1 MIVNFLLLF
10 ENNLGVFLGTIYMVQ
25 NDTQIT
31 PKNAEK
37 FNCKLCNFYGKKLS
51 DFNRHCATVKHKLA
65 QNGTQMVQNGTRIT
79 PKNAEKFTCNCGK
92 TYKYKQG
99 LYRHQ
104 KNCKNLIIENNN
116 LDNCMDQND
125 LKNLVVKLINDNSEM
140 KNIIMKQQEQ
150 IGDLIP
156 KIGNTTN
163 NVKQKF
169 NINLFLNEKCKD
181 ALSIE
186 QFIEKIEISMKN
198 LLTTRDKGSAEGIS
212 DIIIDNMNKL
222 SLYERPMHCT
232 DLKRETLYI
241 KNQEEW
247 ERDNNNLLINDAIK
261 RVENKQLKN
270 LQLWL
275 DEHPNWEKNNHEQ
288 EEYMKLIK
296 NCTNTIHDNGNNER
310 IYKKLCNEFYVS
322 GD

>member
-1 MIVNFLLLF
+1 
-10 ENNLGVFLGTIYMVQ
+10 MVT
-25 NDTQIT
+25 NDDQ
-31 PKNAEK
+31 KVAK
-37 FNCKLCNFYGKKLS
+37 VAFFFNCDICNYNCSKKYNFTKHLS
-51 DFNRHCATVKHKLA
+51 TEKHKNKLLDD
-65 QNGTQMVQNGTRIT
+65 QMMTNDDNKIAKVANKTF
-79 PKNAEKFTCNCGK
+79 ECHCGNK
-92 TYKYKQG
+92 YKYKQG
-99 LYRHQ
+99 LSRH
-104 KNCKNLIIENNN
+104 KKTCNKKENVITET
-116 LDNCMDQND
+116 DNKDEM
-125 LKNLVVKLINDNSEM
+125 KELVVKLINDNSEM

-198 LLTTRDKGSAEGIS
+198 LLTTLDKGSVEGIS

-275 DEHPNWEKNNHEQ
+275 DEHPNWEKNNDEQ

-310 IYKKLCNEFYVS
+310 IYKKLCNEFYIS

>member
-1 MIVNFLLLF
+1 
-10 ENNLGVFLGTIYMVQ
+10 MVQ

-31 PKNAEK
+31 PKNAK
-37 FNCKLCNFYGKKLS
+37 IFNCKLCNFYGKKLS
-51 DFNRHCATVKHKLA
+51 DYNRHCSTVKHKLA
-65 QNGTQMVQNGTRIT
+65 QNGTQMVQNGTQIT
-79 PKNAEKFTCNCGK
+79 PKNAEKFTCDCGK

-104 KNCKNLIIENNN
+104 KICKNLIIENNN
-116 LDNCMDQND
+116 LDKCMDQND
-125 LKNLVVKLINDNSEM
+125 LKSLVVKLINDNSEM

-198 LLTTRDKGSAEGIS
+198 LLTTLDKGSVEGIS

-247 ERDNNNLLINDAIK
+247 ERDNNNLLINNAIK

-270 LQLWL
+270 LQVWL
-275 DEHPNWEKNNHEQ
+275 DKHPNWENNNNEQ
-288 EEYMKLIK
+288 EEYIKLIK

>member
-1 MIVNFLLLF
+1 MVTNDDQKVAKVANFF
-10 ENNLGVFLGTIYMVQ
+10 YCDICNY
-25 NDTQIT
+25 
-31 PKNAEK
+31 
-37 FNCKLCNFYGKKLS
+37 NCSKKYNFTKHLS
-51 DFNRHCATVKHKLA
+51 TEKHKNKLLDD
-65 QNGTQMVQNGTRIT
+65 QMMTNDDNKIAKVANKTF
-79 PKNAEKFTCNCGK
+79 ECHCGNK
-92 TYKYKQG
+92 YKYKQG
-99 LYRHQ
+99 LSRH
-104 KNCKNLIIENNN
+104 KKTCNKKENVITET
-116 LDNCMDQND
+116 DNKDEM
-125 LKNLVVKLINDNSEM
+125 KELVVKLINDNSEM

-198 LLTTRDKGSAEGIS
+198 LLTTLDKGSVEGIS

-275 DEHPNWEKNNHEQ
+275 DEHPNWEKNNDEQ

-310 IYKKLCNEFYVS
+310 IYKKLCNEFYIS

>member
-1 MIVNFLLLF
+1 MVTNDDQKVAKVAFL
-10 ENNLGVFLGTIYMVQ
+10 
-25 NDTQIT
+25 
-31 PKNAEK
+31 
-37 FNCKLCNFYGKKLS
+37 FNCDICNYNCNKKYNFTKHLS
-51 DFNRHCATVKHKLA
+51 TEKHKNKLLDDQKMTNDDHKIA
-65 QNGTQMVQNGTRIT
+65 KVANKTF
-79 PKNAEKFTCNCGK
+79 ECHCGNK
-92 TYKYKQG
+92 YKYKQG
-99 LYRHQ
+99 LSRH
-104 KNCKNLIIENNN
+104 KKTCNKKENVITETENK
-116 LDNCMDQND
+116 DEM
-125 LKNLVVKLINDNSEM
+125 KELVVKLINDNSEM

-198 LLTTRDKGSAEGIS
+198 LLTTLDKGSVEGIS

-261 RVENKQLKN
+261 KVENKQLKN

-275 DEHPNWEKNNHEQ
+275 DEHPNWENNNNEQ

-296 NCTNTIHDNGNNER
+296 NCTNTINDNGNNER
-310 IYKKLCNEFYVS
+310 IYKKLCNEFYLS

>member
-1 MIVNFLLLF
+1 M
-10 ENNLGVFLGTIYMVQ
+10 
-25 NDTQIT
+25 
-31 PKNAEK
+31 
-37 FNCKLCNFYGKKLS
+37 
-51 DFNRHCATVKHKLA
+51 
-65 QNGTQMVQNGTRIT
+65 
-79 PKNAEKFTCNCGK
+79 
-92 TYKYKQG
+92 
-99 LYRHQ
+99 
-104 KNCKNLIIENNN
+104 
-116 LDNCMDQND
+116 
-125 LKNLVVKLINDNSEM
+125 
-140 KNIIMKQQEQ
+140 
-150 IGDLIP
+150 
-156 KIGNTTN
+156 NTTN

-198 LLTTRDKGSAEGIS
+198 LLTTLDKGSVEGIS

-296 NCTNTIHDNGNNER
+296 NCTNTLHDNGNNER

>member
-1 MIVNFLLLF
+1 MVTNDDQKVAKVAFL
-10 ENNLGVFLGTIYMVQ
+10 
-25 NDTQIT
+25 
-31 PKNAEK
+31 
-37 FNCKLCNFYGKKLS
+37 FNCNICDYNCNKKYNFTKHLS
-51 DFNRHCATVKHKLA
+51 TEKHKNKLLDDQKMTNDDHKIA
-65 QNGTQMVQNGTRIT
+65 KVAN
-79 PKNAEKFTCNCGK
+79 KSFECHCGNK
-92 TYKYKQG
+92 YKYKQG
-99 LYRHQ
+99 LSRH
-104 KNCKNLIIENNN
+104 KKTCNKKENVITETENK
-116 LDNCMDQND
+116 DEM
-125 LKNLVVKLINDNSEM
+125 KELVVKLINDNSEM

-198 LLTTRDKGSAEGIS
+198 LLTTLDKGSVEGIS

>member
-1 MIVNFLLLF
+1 
-10 ENNLGVFLGTIYMVQ
+10 MVQ
-25 NDTQIT
+25 NGTQNS
-31 PKNAEK
+31 PKLADKYFCE
-37 FNCKLCNFYGKKLS
+37 LCDYKCNKKS
-51 DFNRHCATVKHKLA
+51 DYVKHCLTVKHQIA
-65 QNGTQMVQNGTRIT
+65 INGTQMVQNGTQNS
-79 PKNAEKFTCNCGK
+79 PKLAERFTCACGK

-104 KNCKNLIIENNN
+104 KNCKHLINQNNN
-116 LDNCMDQND
+116 LDKCMDQKD
-125 LKNLVVKLINDNSEM
+125 LKSLVVKLMNDNSEM

-247 ERDNNNLLINDAIK
+247 ERDNNNLLINNAIK

-275 DEHPNWEKNNHEQ
+275 DEHPNWEKNNNEQ

-310 IYKKLCNEFYVS
+310 IYKKLCNEFYIS